1 MGVFEVNSLS
11 GLLKSKK
18 ELSES
23 ASFELRASVTDKK
36 FITEANLNTQQSSS
50 IEDSDTVS
58 NDELATS
65 AQSGLTIEKFIAFGY
80 LKRFKDSIDR
90 LVSTQ
95 KLGKANES
103 AKLEVVII
111 SLKLSQARAEEM
123 YEQEM
128 TGSLVELIFAVTRRN
143 STDSCLNGEAISKML
158 NKRKSI
164 LAKKMKTL
172 TNQLRLAQ
180 ALASTVPFKLKI
192 VDLIFNRECS
202 SSSSKKGKQV
212 SIFTTNI
219 ALQHFRLQ
227 FSGYNEHAAMC
238 EQISLAFARGGL

>member
-1 MGVFEVNSLS
+1 MNSLS

-164 LAKKMKTL
+164 LAKKIY
-172 TNQLRLAQ
+172 
-180 ALASTVPFKLKI
+180 F
-192 VDLIFNRECS
+192 
-202 SSSSKKGKQV
+202 G
-212 SIFTTNI
+212 
-219 ALQHFRLQ
+219 
-227 FSGYNEHAAMC
+227 
-238 EQISLAFARGGL
+238 